1 MTLITNS
8 NKSDKL
14 TDQPTD
20 ILQDI
25 EMLRQAMCRLPPLYL
40 ILPKRDLT
48 LEQKRFWKN
57 QKNTW
62 MLVGKKIDYQ
72 QRKSIGFTNLTDPL
86 DNPEIE
92 PAFKTYLDIVANTLL
107 KKLNIM
113 TAGWDLIQ
121 EAALKNKKDFP
132 FVNARKLFAEYC
144 KQQAIKATQH
154 CLSTDIHQGETLGEL
169 RGHHKDLKDLYEGNV
184 KGDEETRAL
193 SDLLN
198 SNDWFKFSVYAIWR
212 NRRSE
217 EYNDGQLKT
226 AWEEFTKAFKK
237 ENTMVCNKNFFKK
250 HGVKLSCLK
259 WNQGRPVHTKSS
271 RPAIFEEH

>member
-25 EMLRQAMCRLPPLYL
+25 EMLRQAMCGLPPLYL

-113 TAGWDLIQ
+113 TAG
-121 EAALKNKKDFP
+121 
-132 FVNARKLFAEYC
+132 
-144 KQQAIKATQH
+144 
-154 CLSTDIHQGETLGEL
+154 
-169 RGHHKDLKDLYEGNV
+169 
-184 KGDEETRAL
+184 
-193 SDLLN
+193 
-198 SNDWFKFSVYAIWR
+198 
-212 NRRSE
+212 
-217 EYNDGQLKT
+217 
-226 AWEEFTKAFKK
+226 
-237 ENTMVCNKNFFKK
+237 
-250 HGVKLSCLK
+250 
-259 WNQGRPVHTKSS
+259 
-271 RPAIFEEH
+271 